1 MEKKVILFVMPRLP
15 FPATSGRKTS
25 LYNYCKII
33 SQKLGYKLI
42 VAAFLEKDD
51 DPLLKP
57 DFIDELIV
65 LLEDNKFKKIKNIII
80 KSFIKK
86 EMPIQTALYWSDKAN
101 NEIKKIIKEKQVDIV
116 IADMIRTTEYLKDVE
131 CYKIAD
137 LDDRISLRY
146 KRQLEN
152 DFKNINPYGAFL
164 KKMPSFLQKI
174 MLLTPIKK
182 FVTKNEITLLNKY
195 ELEIGK
201 IFDKIVFVAKREA
214 EEYNRELKESKAVA
228 VPIGVDVDYFKY
240 EENIKKENKIAFLGA
255 LSVAHN
261 EAAVINFIENI
272 FPKILKEN
280 KEAKFVVVGGGAS
293 EKLLKYRNDNIIFTG
308 RVDDVR
314 EVLSKCKVFVC
325 PMTFGSGIKT
335 KNLEAMAMGLPI
347 VTTSIG
353 AENINATNGKEW
365 FICDNTIDF
374 ANKVLRLLD
383 DENMCC
389 NIGKNACKFINEN
402 FVWQISEKEMKKIL
416 I

>member
-51 DPLLKP
+51 NPFLKP

-164 KKMPSFLQKI
+164 NKMPSFLQKI

-195 ELEIGK
+195 ELEVGK

-214 EEYNRELKESKAVA
+214 EEYNRELKENKAVA

-240 EENIKKENKIAFLGA
+240 RENIKKENKIAFLGA

-261 EAAVINFIENI
+261 EAAVINFIKNI

-314 EVLSKCKVFVC
+314 EVLNKCKVFVC

-335 KNLEAMAMGLPI
+335 KNLEAMAMGLPV

-353 AENINATNGKEW
+353 AENINATDGKEW
-365 FICDNTIDF
+365 FICDNAIDF

-389 NIGKNACKFINEN
+389 NIGENAYKFINEN
-402 FVWQISEKEMKKIL
+402 FVWQIAEKEMKKIL